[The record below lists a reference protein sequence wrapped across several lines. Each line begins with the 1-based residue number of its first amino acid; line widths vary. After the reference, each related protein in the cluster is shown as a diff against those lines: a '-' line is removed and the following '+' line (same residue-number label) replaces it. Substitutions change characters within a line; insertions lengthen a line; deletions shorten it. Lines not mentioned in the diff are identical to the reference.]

1 MKAESLHFSHV
12 LIFWFKIHYFGA
24 QKQNYTKEISHCLQ
38 IYGPNLQNT
47 KNLGLINKWP
57 LWTSSFWGMLYLQY
71 ISHLKKLDTC
81 SY

>member
-47 KNLGLINKWP
+47 KHLGLINK
-57 LWTSSFWGMLYLQY
+57 
-71 ISHLKKLDTC
+71 
-81 SY
+81 